1 METIEKPYGGGK
13 SGQLQLGSALIR
25 DNQQHTQ
32 FLAGKMSPNIAVL
45 EQANVH
51 QRANSA
57 MAAKTKTPSS
67 ARDEPYLSEVVTNVN
82 TNSTTSK

>member
-1 METIEKPYGGGK
+1 
-13 SGQLQLGSALIR
+13 
-25 DNQQHTQ
+25 
-32 FLAGKMSPNIAVL
+32 MSPNIAVL

-82 TNSTTSK
+82 TNSTPSK